1 MMFKKKHR
9 TKMLHVMD
17 NNLGKLLGF

>member
-1 MMFKKKHR
+1 MFKKKHR